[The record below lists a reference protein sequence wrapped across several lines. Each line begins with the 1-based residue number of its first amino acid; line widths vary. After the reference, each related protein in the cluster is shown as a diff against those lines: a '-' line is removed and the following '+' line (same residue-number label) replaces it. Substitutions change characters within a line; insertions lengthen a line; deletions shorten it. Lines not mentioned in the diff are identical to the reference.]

1 LDHEDFGISQR
12 DIVSFLH
19 VIGDRDW
26 PSIVFEG
33 FFPRRLAIQLHD
45 AVLPLGH
52 CFAEVGKMA
61 DGKFDPVKY
70 PLDVVVLTI
79 CEDATGKVLR
89 WHAEKLHG
97 QIGQG
102 DVVGVPKDSGGHV
115 NIDGQGLRP
124 AEVDSLKYAPAEL
137 DGGKWLNLIGREEL
151 ATDGD
156 ESLGRTL
163 GKQVVEEG
171 NPFQCFDVVAEL
183 ASH

>member
-1 LDHEDFGISQR
+1 
-12 DIVSFLH
+12 
-19 VIGDRDW
+19 
-26 PSIVFEG
+26 
-33 FFPRRLAIQLHD
+33 
-45 AVLPLGH
+45 
-52 CFAEVGKMA
+52 MA
-61 DGKFDPVKY
+61 DGKFDPAKY

-79 CEDATGKVLR
+79 CEDTTGKVLR
-89 WHAEKLHG
+89 WYAEKLHG

-102 DVVGVPKDSGGHV
+102 DVVGVPKDPGGHV

-124 AEVDSLKYAPAEL
+124 AEVDGLKYAPAEL
-137 DGGKWLNLIGREEL
+137 DGGKWLDLIGREEL

-183 ASH
+183 ASHKTMNRSQVEICSVGKGDHDLAPVHCEVDGDVGDLGVTPCHCPP